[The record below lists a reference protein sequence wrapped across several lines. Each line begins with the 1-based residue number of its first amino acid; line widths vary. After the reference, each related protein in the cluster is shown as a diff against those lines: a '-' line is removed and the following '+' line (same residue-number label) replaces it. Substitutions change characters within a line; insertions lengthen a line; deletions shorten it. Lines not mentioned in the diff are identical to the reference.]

1 MPNWEKNMLRLL
13 FFGFGLCA
21 LGVGANAQ
29 APSTTAVILAEAC
42 FGCHGPGGQGA
53 TGGAAIA
60 GRDKAELAAALLAF
74 RSNERPG
81 TIMGRIARGYS
92 DPEIAAIADHIARQ
106 R

>member
-1 MPNWEKNMLRLL
+1 MRASWARPGASPQPRSGHRGRGLLRL
-13 FFGFGLCA
+13 
-21 LGVGANAQ
+21 
-29 APSTTAVILAEAC
+29 SR
-42 FGCHGPGGQGA
+42 PGGQGA

-60 GRDKAELAAALLAF
+60 GRDKAELAVTLIAF

-92 DPEIAAIADHIARQ
+92 DAEIAAIADFIARQ

>member
-1 MPNWEKNMLRLL
+1 MLRLAFL
-13 FFGFGLCA
+13 GLSLCA
-21 LGVGANAQ
+21 LPGLAQAQ
-29 APSTTAVILAEAC
+29 APSPAAAIAAEAC

-60 GRDKAELAAALLAF
+60 GRDKAELAATLIAF

-92 DPEIAAIADHIARQ
+92 DAEIAAIADFIARQ

>member
-1 MPNWEKNMLRLL
+1 MLRSILL
-13 FFGFGLCA
+13 GLAFGA
-21 LGVGANAQ
+21 LAAPSHAQ
-29 APSTTAVILAEAC
+29 APNPGTAIAAEAC

-60 GRDKAELAAALLAF
+60 GRDKAELTAALVAF

-92 DPEIAAIADHIARQ
+92 DAEIAAIADFISRQ

>member
-1 MPNWEKNMLRLL
+1 MLRFKLL
-13 FFGFGLCA
+13 GLAFMA
-21 LGVGANAQ
+21 LTQAAQAQ
-29 APSTTAVILAEAC
+29 APNTAAVIAAEAC

-60 GRDKAELAAALLAF
+60 GRDKAELTATLIAF
-74 RSNERPG
+74 RANERPG

-92 DPEIAAIADHIARQ
+92 DAEIAAISDYIARQ

>member
-1 MPNWEKNMLRLL
+1 MRALHGVRNGVEYSQVCV
-13 FFGFGLCA
+13 GLVRG
-21 LGVGANAQ
+21 LGPELGPGCVGPVRPA
-29 APSTTAVILAEAC
+29 SS
-42 FGCHGPGGQGA
+42 GGPGGQGA

-60 GRDKAELAAALLAF
+60 GRDKGELAATLIAF

-92 DPEIAAIADHIARQ
+92 DAEIAAIAEFIARQ